1 MPTKKP
7 QLKTYVDEKIAKKF
21 AYIANEDCRTVS
33 KQLEYLILREIK
45 KFESEKGEIP
55 IEWGDKEKIYAIKI
69 TKIRS

>member
-55 IEWGDKEKIYAIKI
+55 IE
-69 TKIRS
+69 